1 MQQGLSMLT
10 VRCLFRTLYL
20 METEKG
26 LKLNYQ
32 GLRKRIIVNQ
42 HDLEKAVLVLKGI
55 KFI

>member
-1 MQQGLSMLT
+1 
-10 VRCLFRTLYL
+10 